1 MGNNFFYLKTKK
13 QFIQEVERHLDEY
26 VEEMSLKAL
35 EYGVCNDRESASW
48 KNNANELSALLQ
60 LSGIPDDVCVGFEYL
75 TPVAGRIDC
84 VLMGHGTD
92 GKKNMVHIELK
103 QWSNDNVS
111 PYYGGYCVNVEG
123 FKGGSNKICAHPS
136 AQASEYQAHLEN
148 YLVALEKSG
157 INLKGFAYCYNYE
170 AKNGTSVL
178 VDKAFN
184 SVLKFCPLYCKDTK
198 EVFAQELKSLLG
210 GGKGEEIADA
220 IKNSEIRPT
229 KRLQDA
235 AKNMFDGTKDCPEFS
250 LLGDQLDAYNAI
262 LGSIKNTDKANE
274 KTVVIV
280 KGGPG
285 TGKSV
290 IAMRLVS
297 GLAKLGNYPNVYYST
312 RSASLRNEY
321 KDILKNIS
329 YKKGEIANCG
339 DLIKNNIDFRPG
351 EFDGKENAVDALIV
365 DEAHRIQSK
374 ANDQTDRDIKGVS
387 GKKNQTHLTQIMAML
402 YTARV
407 SVFFIDDKQG
417 IESQEIGTSDGI
429 KDAANSYYKRIIAE
443 GEKYKTEYA
452 KIEDKIDKSKQ
463 KLDEL
468 KQSGASKE
476 KIKEAEK
483 KLKSLQGEKEY
494 GPKWLKD
501 VNPTDLKVNV
511 LEFELKDQFRCN
523 GSDNYL
529 DWINS
534 VLGYDEVTVRL
545 DHNLYDFDVFDTPQ
559 ALYQKIRELDDY
571 AVWADR
577 RKAEMGDGFS
587 YKALKE
593 RKDEEKPAFKQRA
606 RLIAGYHWHWDDKK
620 KQENGDLLYE
630 VEIPEYDFA
639 MPWETKAK
647 PKGDFAYK
655 YAKNADGWAN
665 QDEGVNQIGC
675 IYSMQGWET
684 DYVGVIIGPELKY
697 DKERDCL
704 QSDPTEE
711 IHPKNIPREPTKHDS
726 LIKNI
731 YRVLMTR
738 GMKGCYV
745 FACDPGVR
753 DYLRRKMNQQ

>member
-1 MGNNFFYLKTKK
+1 MGNNFFYLKAKK

-35 EYGVCNDRESASW
+35 EYGVCNDREMVSW

-103 QWSNDNVS
+103 QWSNNNVS
-111 PYYGGYCVNVEG
+111 SYYDGYSVKVAGFRGGDKV
-123 FKGGSNKICAHPS
+123 CAHPS

-178 VDKAFN
+178 ADKAFN

-312 RSASLRNEY
+312 RSASLRNGF
-321 KDILKNIS
+321 KDILKDIS
-329 YKKGEIANCG
+329 YKKGESANCT
-339 DLIKNNIDFRPG
+339 DLIKNNIDFRPYS
-351 EFDGKENAVDALIV
+351 FKENSVDALIV
-365 DEAHRIQSK
+365 DEAHRISEA
-374 ANDQTDRDIKGVS
+374 ANDQNDAGED
-387 GKKNQTHLTQIMAML
+387 GKRKQTHLTQIMAML

-407 SVFFIDDKQG
+407 SVFFIDDNQG
-417 IESQEIGTSDGI
+417 IESKEIGTVEGI
-429 KDAANSYYKRIIAE
+429 KAAANSYYNRILDE
-443 GEKYKTEYA
+443 GEKYKNQYA
-452 KIEDKIDKSKQ
+452 KIDAKISRRIQKLADLRKENVSADKIRK
-463 KLDEL
+463 
-468 KQSGASKE
+468 
-476 KIKEAEK
+476 AENN
-483 KLKSLQGEKEY
+483 LVSAQREKEC
-494 GPKWLKD
+494 GPKWLED
-501 VNPTDLKVNV
+501 VTPTNFKVNV
-511 LEFELKDQFRCN
+511 LEYELKDQFRCN
-523 GSDNYL
+523 GSGNYL

-534 VLGYDEVTVRL
+534 LFGYDETKKSAKL
-545 DHNLYDFDVFDTPQ
+545 DRNLYDFDVFDSPQ
-559 ALYQKIRELDDY
+559 TLYQKIRELDDY
-571 AVWADR
+571 AVWADEY
-577 RKAEMGDGFS
+577 KKEMGDDFS
-587 YKALKE
+587 YKALKD

-606 RLIAGYHWHWDDKK
+606 RLIAGYHWPWSNNEI
-620 KQENGDLLYE
+620 QENGDLLYE
-630 VEIPEYDFA
+630 VKIPEYNFE
-639 MPWETKAK
+639 MPWETKVT
-647 PKGDFAYK
+647 PNGDFAYK
-655 YAKNADGWAN
+655 YAKNADCWAN
-665 QDEGVNQIGC
+665 KDEGVNQIGC

-697 DKERDCL
+697 DKERGCL
-704 QSDPTEE
+704 QSDPKEE

-753 DYLRRKMNQQ
+753 DYLRRKMNQ

>member
-1 MGNNFFYLKTKK
+1 MGNNFFYLKAKK

-35 EYGVCNDRESASW
+35 EYGVCNDREMVSW
-48 KNNANELSALLQ
+48 RNNANELSALLQ

-103 QWSNDNVS
+103 QWSNNNVS
-111 PYYGGYCVNVEG
+111 SYYDGYSVKVAGFRGGDKV
-123 FKGGSNKICAHPS
+123 CAHPS

-178 VDKAFN
+178 ADKAFN

-210 GGKGEEIADA
+210 GGKGEEITDA

-235 AKNMFDGTKDCPEFS
+235 AKKMFDGAKDCPEFS

-274 KTVVIV
+274 KTVIIV

-312 RSASLRNEY
+312 RSSSLRNGY

-329 YKKGEIANCG
+329 YKQGKKSNCK

-351 EFDGKENAVDALIV
+351 AEEFRGKESIVDALIV
-365 DEAHRIQSK
+365 DEAHRVSE
-374 ANDQTDRDIKGVS
+374 ASNDQTDRGEKG
-387 GKKNQTHLTQIMAML
+387 KRKQTYLTQIMAML

-407 SVFFIDDKQG
+407 SVFFIDNKQG
-417 IESQEIGTSDGI
+417 IEKKEIGTAENI
-429 KDAANSYYKRIIAE
+429 KEAANSYYKRILKESEIFRKKYE
-443 GEKYKTEYA
+443 HIDLDIEKASQKYENKKT
-452 KIEDKIDKSKQ
+452 KSAADA
-463 KLDEL
+463 L
-468 KQSGASKE
+468 
-476 KIKEAEK
+476 K
-483 KLKSLQGEKEY
+483 KLQKVKEY
-494 GPKWLKD
+494 GQKWLED
-501 VNPTDLKVNV
+501 VNPTNLKVNV

-529 DWINS
+529 DWIDS
-534 VLGYDEVTVRL
+534 VFGYGDRNGEAKL
-545 DHNLYDFDVFDTPQ
+545 DQSLYEIDVFDTPQ
-559 ALYQKIRELDDY
+559 ELYQKIRELDDY
-571 AVWADR
+571 AVWAD
-577 RKAEMGDGFS
+577 KCKEEMGDDFS
-587 YKALKE
+587 YKALKD
-593 RKDEEKPAFKQRA
+593 RKIEEKPNFNQKA
-606 RLIAGYHWHWDDKK
+606 RLVAGYCWAWVGKNT
-620 KQENGDLLYE
+620 QENGDLLYE
-630 VEIPEYDFA
+630 VEIPEHKFA
-639 MPWETKAK
+639 MPWETPNDAK
-647 PKGDFAYK
+647 PVNDFANK
-655 YAKNADGWAN
+655 YAENADYWASH
-665 QDEGVNQIGC
+665 DEGVNQIGC
-675 IYSMQGWET
+675 VYSIQGWET
-684 DYVGVIIGPELKY
+684 DYIGVIIGPDLKY
-697 DKERDCL
+697 DAEKDCL
-704 QSDPTEE
+704 KADNTVKTHNVSID
-711 IHPKNIPREPTKHDS
+711 KSSHDR
-726 LIKNI
+726 LIKDI

-753 DYLRRKMNQQ
+753 DYLRRKMNQ